1 MRPQEGQALN
11 LVPCREGWPSGQG
24 LVSQPWLSSALL
36 LCSLLELL
44 PGAEK
49 AAFITIECCVPGPP
63 TRRRRGGGATEPPN
77 HWTKPGQWSEKCQC
91 CVFWALRRGQV
102 RSVGE
107 IRKVFLGEAAF
118 ELRPEGSGALA
129 LAERREAVLTWSAGL
144 QCVPGVTE
152 ERGEA
157 EGSVWCEYWGGG
169 ALPESAPVVWW

>member
-1 MRPQEGQALN
+1 MN
-11 LVPCREGWPSGQG
+11 LVPGREGWPRGQG
-24 LVSQPWLSSALL
+24 LVPQPWLSSAPL

-44 PGAEK
+44 PGAEQ
-49 AAFITIECCVPGPP
+49 AAFITIECCAPGPP

-77 HWTKPGQWSEKCQC
+77 HWTDAGQWSEKCQR

-118 ELRPEGSGALA
+118 ELRPEDSEALA

-144 QCVPGVTE
+144 QCGRSR
-152 ERGEA
+152 RGHR
-157 EGSVWCEYWGGG
+157 GQGRSRRKC
-169 ALPESAPVVWW
+169 VV